1 MICLLVEMSNKFAT
15 YIRVSTR
22 KQGSSGLGLAAQ
34 QSMCDEYVSRH
45 GGIILERFQDVE
57 SGTHRD
63 RPGLWAAIDYCKAH
77 STLYD
82 QCTLVIAKLDRLAR
96 DVEFT
101 FRIVNTGIQIVF
113 VDMPQMNTLLLGV
126 FASVAQYE
134 RELCSNRTKSALKEI
149 KEDIAKQ
156 GGHMTPEGRWVKA
169 LGAPKGHDWGAIAGE
184 AAGLSHHKKAQDWRA
199 SSALYIMVEN
209 RIRKGIPRKDILAEA
224 QDLYKKNP
232 ALYGTRN
239 GKPLCEGTLSRWIKE
254 IRL

>member
-1 MICLLVEMSNKFAT
+1 MGNKYAT
-15 YIRVSTR
+15 YVRVSTR
-22 KQGSSGLGLAAQ
+22 KQGASGLGLAAQ
-34 QSMCDEYVSRH
+34 QTMCDDYVAQR
-45 GGIILERFQDVE
+45 GGVILEKFQDIE

-77 STLYD
+77 STFQD

-101 FRIVNTGIQIVF
+101 FKVVNTGVQIVF

-134 RELCSNRTKSALKEI
+134 RELCSGRTKSALDEI
-149 KEDIAKQ
+149 KEDIQKN
-156 GGHMTPEGRWVKA
+156 GGHMSKAGNWVKT
-169 LGAPKGHDWGAIAGE
+169 LGAPKGHDYGKIAGI
-184 AAGLSHHKKAQDWRA
+184 AAGQRHAQKASDWRA

-209 RIRKGIPRKDILAEA
+209 RLLKGVPRKDILAEA
-224 QDLYKKNP
+224 RALYEKNP
-232 ALYGTRN
+232 SLYGTRE
-239 GKPLCEGTLSRWIKE
+239 GKPLCEGTLSRWAKE